1 MKTNHYI
8 LFAIAALLFA
18 CLLLM
23 QSCKTCKDIVEIRDS
38 VRIVEVHTRDTA
50 IITKA
55 DSAQIQLL
63 LRCDSTNNVLIEEA
77 NTANGERLQL
87 QMKLQRLLNGYSQL
101 SVDCKEDS
109 LVSII
114 QMQDSIIKENTNHTI
129 VQQVEVV
136 PKFYKNCTIA
146 MWILVVLGVLAI
158 AARILIKIYLK
169 R

>member
-1 MKTNHYI
+1 MKINHYI

-23 QSCKTCKDIVEIRDS
+23 QSCKVCKPIVEIRDS

-55 DSAQIQLL
+55 DSAQVQLL

-77 NTANGERLQL
+77 NTANGERLTL
-87 QMKLQRLLNGYSQL
+87 QAKLKKLLNGYSQL

-109 LVSII
+109 LMNII
-114 QMQDSIIKENTNHTI
+114 QWQDSVIKEKTNHTI
-129 VQQVEVV
+129 VQNIEVV
-136 PKFYKNCTIA
+136 PPFYKRCTWA
-146 MWILVVLGVLAI
+146 LWILVVLLAVGI
-158 AARILIKIYLK
+158 AIRIIIKIYLHK
-169 R
+169 